1 MFELWAVWQSRR
13 ELRLIDLSECCS
25 SRIKNKR
32 ALSLDDDPAEG
43 ERILCL
49 SQLLAT
55 LVPEIP
61 PPQPT
66 CKHTH
71 VENALDGRESSYG
84 EGFNESSRCADEVQL
99 VFAPL
104 PTLLS
109 HLLRLWQP
117 RRWWTHCSLTFFHQ
131 QIVRLRDQIFV
142 EALLIT

>member
-1 MFELWAVWQSRR
+1 M
-13 ELRLIDLSECCS
+13 RLIDLSECCS

-32 ALSLDDDPAEG
+32 ALSLDDDPAED

-55 LVPEIP
+55 LVPEALSELL

-109 HLLRLWQP
+109 HLLRL
-117 RRWWTHCSLTFFHQ
+117 
-131 QIVRLRDQIFV
+131 
-142 EALLIT
+142 